1 MNRHV
6 APPATSRDGTVATRP
21 PLAHLPALDGLRAI
35 AVSLVLWVHLPFIQ
49 GSAVAKAV
57 WSVGQAIRAG
67 YIGVD
72 LFFVLS
78 GFLITRILLDE
89 RVRTG
94 SISLR
99 VFYTRRALR
108 IFPIYYLCIAVYAL
122 AFPFDGE
129 ALLSLVTYTFNYYH
143 PLNPTPNPL
152 EHTWSLAV
160 EEQFYL
166 VWPALVT
173 LIPLARGRRICGTFI
188 PVLAMLVALLLAAT
202 LESALAANLIYMSSA
217 TRMMSLSLGA
227 ALAFRELARAPSPRW
242 RPYAELVAGAALL
255 AADQGGRSLGL
266 IPAGGWY
273 WTVALLGYALVSV
286 GAVSLLIASRD
297 RLAATARAVL
307 SLRPLRYVGRISY
320 GLYLYHYLLLF
331 LLGLAP
337 YQVFTTGAPAG
348 WVALAAGVTF
358 ATAALSYRFI
368 EAPLLRLKDRFG
380 RRDAPAPTYVD

>member
-1 MNRHV
+1 MNLHAASRMS
-6 APPATSRDGTVATRP
+6 SRDGTLSTRP
-21 PLAHLPALDGLRAI
+21 PLAHLPALDGLRAV
-35 AVSLVLWVHLPFIQ
+35 AVMLVLWVHLPFVQ
-49 GSAVAKAV
+49 GSVIAKAF

-108 IFPIYYLCIAVYAL
+108 IFAIYYLCVAVYVL

-143 PLNPTPNPL
+143 PFNPTPNPL

-160 EEQFYL
+160 EEQFYI
-166 VWPALVT
+166 VWPALIAA
-173 LIPLARGRRICGTFI
+173 IPLARGRRICGTLV
-188 PVLAMLVALLLAAT
+188 PGLAMLVALLLAAT
-202 LESALAANLIYMSSA
+202 LEATLAASLIYMSSA

-227 ALAFRELARAPSPRW
+227 ALAFRELAGAPTARW
-242 RPYAELVAGAALL
+242 RPYAELVAGTVLL
-255 AADQGGRSLGL
+255 AADQGARAIGL
-266 IPAGGWY
+266 IPPGGWY

-286 GAVSLLIASRD
+286 GTVSLLIASRD
-297 RLAATARAVL
+297 RLASMARTVL
-307 SLRPLRYVGRISY
+307 SWRPLRYVGRISY
-320 GLYLYHYLLLF
+320 GLYLYHLLLLF

-337 YQVFTTGAPAG
+337 YQVFTTGAPAA
-348 WVALAAGVTF
+348 WVALAVVATF

>member
-6 APPATSRDGTVATRP
+6 APPATSRDGTLATRP
-21 PLAHLPALDGLRAI
+21 PLAHLPALDGLRAV

-94 SISLR
+94 SVSLR
-99 VFYTRRALR
+99 VFYSRRALR
-108 IFPIYYLCIAVYAL
+108 IFPIYYLCVAVYAL

-202 LESALAANLIYMSSA
+202 LESTLAANLIYMSSA

-227 ALAFRELARAPSPRW
+227 ALAFRELARAPSPHW
-242 RPYAELVAGAALL
+242 RPYGELVAGAALL
-255 AADQGGRSLGL
+255 AADQGGRALGL

-273 WTVALLGYALVSV
+273 WTVALLGYALFSV

-337 YQVFTTGAPAG
+337 YQVFATGAPAG
-348 WVALAAGVTF
+348 RVALAAGVTL

-368 EAPLLRLKDRFG
+368 EAPLLRLKDRVG